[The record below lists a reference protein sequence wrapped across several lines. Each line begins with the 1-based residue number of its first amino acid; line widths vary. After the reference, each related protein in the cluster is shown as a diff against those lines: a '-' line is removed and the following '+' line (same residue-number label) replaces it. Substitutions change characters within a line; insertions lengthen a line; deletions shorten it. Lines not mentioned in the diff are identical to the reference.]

1 MIEKQKKDEIERKK
15 RDKMEERKIRIDKEK
30 AEK

>member
-15 RDKMEERKIRIDKEK
+15 REKMEERKIRIDKEK
-30 AEK
+30 TEK